1 MITPAPST
9 PFQTQACSIRPWAA
23 LPLENLPSPC
33 FVVDE
38 ARLLANMAVLEQV
51 RVRTDAKIL
60 LALKGFAMFSVFGL
74 LKRTLAGTCASSPHE
89 ARLGREEFGG
99 IVSTFAAGYS
109 EEDMRAIL
117 PVSDHVIF
125 NSFAQYSLFSPVL
138 ESARAAGSEVESGI
152 RINPEHSEGAVA
164 IYNPCAPGSRLG
176 VRLAAFEK
184 EASAGNLKGISG
196 LHCHTLCEQNADAL
210 ARTLDVVEAN
220 FGKYLHD
227 MDWYN
232 AGGGHHITRPD
243 YNINLL
249 CERLVRL
256 RDTYGVHVYIEP
268 GEAVAL
274 NTGVFKTT
282 VLDIVNADMPIAILD
297 SSAPAHLPDVL
308 EMPYRPNVTA
318 PDGTLAGL
326 PGEQAWTCRLAG
338 KSCLSGD
345 VMGEYSFAS
354 PLKPGDVLLFMD
366 MAHYTMVK
374 TTTFNGLKLPAIAR
388 VTPEGTPVLVREFGY
403 ENFRC
408 RLS

>member
-1 MITPAPST
+1 MSNST
-9 PFQTQACSIRPWAA
+9 LPQDIIIRPWTT
-23 LPLENLPSPC
+23 LSLENLPSPC
-33 FVVDE
+33 FIVDE
-38 ARLLANMAVLEQV
+38 ARLIANMHTLNDVQM
-51 RVRTDAKIL
+51 RTGAKIL

-74 LKRTLAGTCASSPHE
+74 LRQTLAGTCASSPHE

-109 EEDMRAIL
+109 NNDMEAVL
-117 PVSDHVIF
+117 TYSDHIIF
-125 NSFAQYSLFSPVL
+125 NSFDQYRRFAPVV
-138 ESARAAGSEVESGI
+138 ENARGSGRPIETGI

-164 IYNPCAPGSRLG
+164 IYNPCSPDSRLG
-176 VRLAAFEK
+176 VRFRTFEK
-184 EASAGNLKGISG
+184 EAAKGALRGISG

-220 FGKYLHD
+220 FGPYLHD

-232 AGGGHHITRPD
+232 TGGGHHITRED
-243 YNINLL
+243 YDLDLL

-256 RDTYGVHVYIEP
+256 RDTYGVQLYLEP

-282 VLDIVNADMPIAILD
+282 VLDTVEADMPIAILD

-308 EMPYRPNVTA
+308 EMPYRPNVMEK
-318 PDGTLAGL
+318 DGSLAGL
-326 PGEQAWTCRLAG
+326 PGQKKWTCRLAG
-338 KSCLSGD
+338 KSCLAGD
-345 VMGEYSFAS
+345 VVGEYSFNT
-354 PLKPGDVLLFMD
+354 PLRSGDVLLFMD
-366 MAHYTMVK
+366 MGHYTMVK
-374 TTTFNGLKLPAIAR
+374 TTTFNGLGLPAIAR
-388 VTPEGTPVLVREFGY
+388 ITPEGEPILVKEFGY